1 MDKNLRGRLITV
13 FVGVPFVLSLIFFVP
28 QLNFIAFSLFVVLMS
43 VLGSLEMS
51 RLLFGKNTLISYL
64 APLLPLI
71 QYLQGIFEL
80 NGQIT
85 DMAFVLLLL
94 FAFSLEI
101 KLGESDDFKTS
112 LERAANNALLILY
125 PGYFLSFILRLLA
138 LEGVNSFVLISYI
151 ILVFGNDISA
161 YVWGRL
167 FGKNNKGIVKVS
179 PKKSVAGFVGSFF
192 STIGLSFACFA
203 LFKDHL
209 PQASVAMRILLGV
222 GVSITANI
230 GDLIESVFKRSAGVK
245 DSGNIFP
252 GRGGALDSLDSEIA
266 SAPIFF
272 LIFSMI
278 LEAAV

>member
-51 RLLFGKNTLISYL
+51 RLLFGINTLISYL

-112 LERAANNALLILY
+112 LERAAKNALLILY

>member
-1 MDKNLRGRLITV
+1 MEKNLRDRLITV
-13 FVGVPFVLSLIFFVP
+13 LVGVPFVLSLIFFVP
-28 QLNFIAFSLFVVLMS
+28 QLNFIAFSIFVILMS

-51 RLLFGKNTLISYL
+51 KLLFGKYTFISYL
-64 APLLPLI
+64 APVLPLI
-71 QYLQGIFEL
+71 QYLQGVLGL

-85 DMAFVLLLL
+85 DLAFVLLLL

-101 KLGESDDFKTS
+101 KIGEADDFKGS
-112 LERAANNALLILY
+112 LERAAKNALLVLY

-138 LEGVNSFVLISYI
+138 LEGVNSYVLITYL
-151 ILVFGNDISA
+151 ILTFGNDIFA

-167 FGKNNKGIVKVS
+167 LGKNNKGIVKVS
-179 PKKSVAGFVGSFF
+179 PKKSVAGYVGSLFT
-192 STIGLSFACFA
+192 TIGLSFACFA
-203 LFKDHL
+203 LFKEQL
-209 PQASVAMRILLGV
+209 PQASITLRILLGF

-252 GRGGALDSLDSEIA
+252 GRGGALDSLDSEIV

-272 LIFSMI
+272 LIISIM
-278 LEAAV
+278 LEAAL

>member
-1 MDKNLRGRLITV
+1 MEKNLRDRLITV
-13 FVGVPFVLSLIFFVP
+13 LLGVPFVLSIIFFVP
-28 QLNFIAFSLFVVLMS
+28 QLNFIAFSLFAVLIS

-51 RLLFGKNTLISYL
+51 RLLFGKHTLIAYL
-64 APLLPLI
+64 TPLLPLI
-71 QYLQGIFEL
+71 QYLQGVLGL
-80 NGQIT
+80 NNQIT

-101 KLGESDDFKTS
+101 KLGESDDFKSS
-112 LERAANNALLILY
+112 LERAAKNALLVLY

-138 LEGVNSFVLISYI
+138 LEGVNSFVLITYF
-151 ILVFGNDISA
+151 ILVFGNDIFA

-203 LFKDHL
+203 IFREHL
-209 PQASVAMRILLGV
+209 PHASIAMRILLGV

-230 GDLIESVFKRSAGVK
+230 GDLIESVYKRSAGVK

-272 LIFSMI
+272 ILFSMI